1 MRQDNVS
8 QVIVIGGGAAGLA
21 VAYGLVMRGLT
32 VTVLE
37 FGPVPD
43 HQREFMTDT
52 PPEILL
58 RHGRSGRGQ
67 ESDGAEAYPA
77 AHLISDADAPYRLG
91 IEAGRSFLKRVRVAG
106 GKTLYWTAHALR
118 FGDLEFQAR
127 TLTGHGEDWPI
138 NHATLSTWYAA
149 AEQLMGVTGQP
160 AGLIQHPDGQFRP
173 PLFGLRAGEQQ
184 LQAALARRGVP
195 LVLARKA
202 ISNGERSPA
211 CHGCGRCVLGC
222 RTAAKYD
229 AFSGLFPVAVRTG
242 RLTLRSNTI
251 VTEITLDANRWVR
264 GVNVLNRQTGATT
277 SLTAQVVVVAASA
290 IETARLL
297 LASPH
302 PDGGQGIANSS
313 GLVGAFLS
321 ESLGV
326 EIEGWLPALKS
337 TVRKPGATAD
347 TPHHGEHGLIPRHV
361 NLSARSEADFG
372 GGWLFLTESGPTPFP
387 SPARLQSGFGRAW
400 KQSLAA
406 WHPASIRLQGIA
418 EVGMRRE
425 NHIRLDPHQVDTWGR
440 PLPKVSFA
448 LSDEDHARWQ
458 AMVDAGCTFLD
469 AVGADHITVRRMV
482 AETGGGLH
490 ACGTCRMGNDPRTSV
505 TNGFGQTHDI
515 PNLFIADA
523 SLFVSSLNQ
532 PTLTVTALA
541 LRQAHFIAGWL
552 RHPPPQR

>member
-43 HQREFMTDT
+43 PQREFLTDT
-52 PPEILL
+52 PPETLPW
-58 RHGRSGRGQ
+58 RGHGA
-67 ESDGAEAYPA
+67 DGEEAYPA
-77 AHLISDADAPYRLG
+77 AHLISDTDAPYRLG

-127 TLTGHGEDWPI
+127 TLTGRGEDWPL
-138 NHATLSTWYAA
+138 NHATLSPWYAA
-149 AEQLMGVTGQP
+149 AERLMGVTGQP
-160 AGLIQHPDGQFRP
+160 AGLIQHPDGQFQP
-173 PLFGLRAGEQQ
+173 PLFGLRAAERQM
-184 LQAALARRGVP
+184 QAALARQGVP

-211 CHGCGRCVLGC
+211 CHGCGRCALGC

-229 AFSGLFPVAVRTG
+229 AFSRLVPAAARTG
-242 RLTLRSNTI
+242 RLTLRSNAI
-251 VTEITLDANRWVR
+251 VTEIIPDANRWAH
-264 GVNVLNRQTGATT
+264 GVNIMDRQTRATT

-290 IETARLL
+290 VETARLL

-302 PDGGQGIANSS
+302 PDGGKGLANSS
-313 GLVGAFLS
+313 GLVGVFLS
-321 ESLGV
+321 ESMGV
-326 EIEGWLPALKS
+326 EIEGWLPALKG
-337 TVRKPGATAD
+337 TARKSGPRAD
-347 TPHHGEHGLIPRHV
+347 SPHHGEHGLIPRHV
-361 NLSARSEADFG
+361 NLSPGSEADFG
-372 GGWLFLTESGPTPFP
+372 GGWLFLTQSGPTLFP
-387 SPARLQSGFGRAW
+387 SPAQLQSGFGRAW
-400 KQSLAA
+400 KQALSA

-440 PLPKVSFA
+440 PLPKVSFT
-448 LSDEDHARWQ
+448 LSDEDRARWQ

-469 AVGADHITVRRMV
+469 TLGADHITVRRMV
-482 AETGGGLH
+482 PETGGGLH
-490 ACGTCRMGNDPRTSV
+490 ACGTCRMGKDPVTSV
-505 TNGFGQTHDI
+505 TNEFGQTHDI

-532 PTLTVTALA
+532 PTLTVMALA
-541 LRQAHFIAGWL
+541 LRQAHFIADWL
-552 RHPPPQR
+552 RHPHHGAEV